1 MSLIN
6 ISLCLTDLKEKCP
19 EKIKKAENGRYYVN
33 LCLGERKEIGKY
45 GETHTLFVSQTKE
58 EREFNVETVY
68 VGSGREY
75 RPNAVTAED
84 IEKAP
89 AAPLDENDD
98 LPF

>member
-1 MSLIN
+1 VSYG
-6 ISLCLTDLKEKCP
+6 LKGKVSG
-19 EKIKKAENGRYYVN
+19 KIKKAENGRYYVN

-58 EREFNVETVY
+58 EREFGVETVY

-84 IEKAP
+84 IDRAP
-89 AAPLDENDD
+89 AAPLDENDN

>member
-33 LCLGERKEIGKY
+33 LCLGKWKEIGKY
-45 GETHTLFVSQTKE
+45 GETHTLFVLQTKE
-58 EREFNVETVY
+58 EREFGVETIY
-68 VGSGREY
+68 VGSGRQY
-75 RPNAVTAED
+75 KHDVVTAED
-84 IEKAP
+84 IDKVP
-89 AAPLDENDD
+89 VAPLDENDN